1 METKDIQARISQ
13 WENMTTADPNNE
25 MGWFS
30 LGTAYKDAERW
41 SEAEKALG
49 RAIELS
55 PTLSRAFQLRGQAL
69 IHLGRNDDAAELL
82 SRGYVIAGERGDV
95 MPQRAMGSLLEKLGK
110 PIPAAAKVAAA
121 PVAVG
126 PNSLVDRKTGQLGT
140 RMPDPPMRGPL
151 GKFIYDH
158 YSMETWREWI
168 KMGTKVINELRLDFS
183 NDAHGKMYE
192 QHMMEWLGVT
202 AEDVA
207 EYASKGK

>member
-69 IHLGRNDDAAELL
+69 IHLGRNDDAAALL

-95 MPQRAMGSLLEKLGK
+95 MPQRAMGSLLEKLGT